1 MSTAQADH
9 YARVQEFLAAADSR
23 RLDQYDRFLSPTVVL
38 RFGNAEPT
46 VGREQVKAQSAQTQ
60 VRTMRHE
67 FLGCVADDAQTS
79 LGIEL
84 IVHYTRPDG
93 RQLSYPAAVFAHFD
107 ADNLIDRYRIY
118 ADISTLWD

>member
-1 MSTAQADH
+1 MSTTETDH

-46 VGREQVKAQSAQTQ
+46 VGREQVKAKSAQTQ